1 MARRFKPAQPFTV
14 AMKLL
19 IPTEFVVKGVV
30 KKVFDDD
37 IDKAELFFGSFRTFN
52 GTENF
57 SNEIYTIM
65 NTAVINTWYNPNIKA
80 DCRIYII
87 ETGET
92 WEVKSEPE
100 NIEMRHQYMQF
111 RVEKVGGKA

>member
-1 MARRFKPAQPFTV
+1 
-14 AMKLL
+14 
-19 IPTEFVVKGVV
+19 
-30 KKVFDDD
+30 
-37 IDKAELFFGSFRTFN
+37 
-52 GTENF
+52 
-57 SNEIYTIM
+57 M
-65 NTAVINTWYNPNIKA
+65 NTAVIDTWYNPNIKA

-111 RVEKVGGKA
+111 KVEKVGGKA